1 MEHQSSNKN
10 KSING
15 NKFEQLFTKLTGL
28 VKENEENKPRFINE
42 HGLVQKIDYD
52 FKTVIDGVEV
62 FIDTTTTH
70 RSCRLKQK
78 SYNGLCSKLY
88 LDRKTKFYVVVK
100 SFTEKDGTKKNPVL
114 IQGVDKVIE
123 IDEFMEIFNKQ

>member
-1 MEHQSSNKN
+1 MEHQSSNQK

-15 NKFEQLFTKLTGL
+15 TKFEQFFTKLTGL
-28 VKENEENKPRFINE
+28 VKEVDENKPTFLNE
-42 HGLVQKIDYD
+42 HGLIQKVDYD
-52 FKTVIDGVEV
+52 FKTTIDGVKV

-88 LDRKTKFYVVVK
+88 VDKNSKFYVVVK
-100 SFTEKDGTKKNPVL
+100 SFIENGTKKNPVL
-114 IQGVDKVIE
+114 IQGVDKVID
-123 IDEFMEIFNKQ
+123 IDEFMEIFKKQ